1 MTIENQRGH
10 TASVLLLL
18 LNSDD
23 EFLAA
28 LVGRQEP
35 RESGAVSSEKG
46 EEGER

>member
-1 MTIENQRGH
+1 MIENQRGH
-10 TASVLLLL
+10 TASALL

-23 EFLAA
+23 KLLAA
-28 LVGRQEP
+28 LVGRREP

>member
-10 TASVLLLL
+10 MASVLL

-23 EFLAA
+23 ELLAA
-28 LVGRQEP
+28 LVGRREP